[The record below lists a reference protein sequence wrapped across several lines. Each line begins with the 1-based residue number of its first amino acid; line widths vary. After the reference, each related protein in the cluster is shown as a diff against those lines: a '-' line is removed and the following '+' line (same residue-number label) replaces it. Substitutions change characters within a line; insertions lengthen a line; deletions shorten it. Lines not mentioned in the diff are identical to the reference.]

1 MTRYIA
7 GYNGAKF
14 IDLTKGVDLKQ
25 DENGKV
31 YLVDKDGQ
39 MVGNGITIQT
49 QQKISL
55 TVYDDATGE
64 TSTITKTDDNFTLY
78 DDETNTTM
86 AKIGGFTY
94 EDVED

>member
-31 YLVDKDGQ
+31 YLIDKDGQ

>member
-25 DENGKV
+25 DEDGKV
-31 YLVDKDGQ
+31 YLIDKDGQ

>member
-31 YLVDKDGQ
+31 YLIDKDGQ

-78 DDETNTTM
+78 DDETDTTM

-94 EDVED
+94 EDIED

>member
-1 MTRYIA
+1 MAKYIA

-25 DENGKV
+25 DGNGKV

-39 MVGNGITIQT
+39 MVGNGVTIQSSS
-49 QQKISL
+49 QQNGPL
-55 TVYDDATGE
+55 TVYDDVTGE
-64 TSTITKTDDNFTLY
+64 ITTVNKSG
-78 DDETNTTM
+78 E
-86 AKIGGFTY
+86 FTY

>member
-1 MTRYIA
+1 MAKYIS
-7 GYNGAKF
+7 GYNGIKF

-31 YLVDKDGQ
+31 YLIDKDGQ

-49 QQKISL
+49 QKKISL

-78 DDETNTTM
+78 DDETDTTM

-94 EDVED
+94 EDIED

>member
-31 YLVDKDGQ
+31 YLIDKDGK
-39 MVGNGITIQT
+39 MVGNGISIQT

-55 TVYDDATGE
+55 TVYDDVTGE